1 MSTQGIKLG
10 RSAARDVGAR
20 DGVLEKIANFC
31 LEVHMRPQMT
41 TLPEI
46 LSRHHLRR
54 MVWPAT
60 IVGMTVASRHHH
72 ASTILVADL
81 KMGKSRCQKK
91 YFIESITTKSNCK
104 ERIHKQNEQKIERKS
119 RGEAATS
126 SWSLALVAAGVEGS
140 HRRDVRVRGQPR
152 ARRHRRCGP
161 MNHRKRG
168 EVGEETKP
176 EARGE
181 QPSATARPHR

>member
-1 MSTQGIKLG
+1 MKSCTHKSISQSITIPAGHLVLVDADGVQAVSTQGIKLG

-81 KMGKSRCQKK
+81 ELVPCSGRC
-91 YFIESITTKSNCK
+91 
-104 ERIHKQNEQKIERKS
+104 
-119 RGEAATS
+119 
-126 SWSLALVAAGVEGS
+126 
-140 HRRDVRVRGQPR
+140 
-152 ARRHRRCGP
+152 RCGRQP
-161 MNHRKRG
+161 QKRCEG
-168 EVGEETKP
+168 
-176 EARGE
+176 
-181 QPSATARPHR
+181 